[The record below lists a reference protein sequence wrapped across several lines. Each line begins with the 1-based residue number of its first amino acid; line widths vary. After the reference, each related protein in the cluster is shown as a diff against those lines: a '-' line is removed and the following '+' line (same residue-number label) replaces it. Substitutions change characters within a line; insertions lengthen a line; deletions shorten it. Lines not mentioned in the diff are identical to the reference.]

1 MVAKGAGSR
10 GGWEGDFLDRSV
22 RDADTWLCA
31 VLSHQFAPVFVELA
45 QQLSDGK
52 LKFIRSE
59 GVLLRVDIARNQ
71 RGSVLQCLNESCVID
86 LCHTNSS
93 PIESRMREERQ

>member
-22 RDADTWLCA
+22 RDADTWLCD

-45 QQLSDGK
+45 QKLGDGK
-52 LKFIRSE
+52 LKLLCSDS
-59 GVLLRVDIARNQ
+59 VLVGPDVARDQ
-71 RGSVLQCLNESCVID
+71 RGSVLQSLNESCVID